1 MTDIEVALPF
11 WLDRPDHEATDVA
24 LAAADTGFAALWIGE
39 MATYDAF
46 ALATSIG
53 LRTPNMTLKVG
64 PLAVG
69 VRGPVGL
76 ALGVSSVASLT
87 GCRVDL
93 ALGASSPAIVAG
105 WHGRPWAHH
114 VPVMRETIECL
125 RSIFT
130 GARVEYSGRHVNSRG
145 FRLRGAAPD
154 TRIALG
160 AFGPGMIRLA
170 AQHADEVVLNLAS
183 PFRVGRVR
191 AAIDSAAAAAG
202 RAAPRRAS
210 RCGCRSPSTPV
221 RPRTPSWQLS
231 WRCTSPRPAM
241 AKCSAR
247 WVSTAWSVARGPG
260 LLAANWR
267 SLSPANCSTGCVR
280 WVAPIE
286 WRPGS
291 APTRMPVP
299 IASRSCPPPLKTR
312 GAGWLC
318 ERCDPAGSTAPLAT
332 TTADGNL
339 DRDGGVAMSGGL
351 FGLLDHVAVLARL
364 AAASIDDIG
373 AAAGRATAK
382 AAGVVIDDTAVT
394 PQYVHRITAERE
406 LPIIKRIA
414 IGSVRNKLLLILP
427 GALLLSQLVPWL
439 LTPLL
444 MLGATYLCYEGA
456 EKVCGVIG
464 GRGHDAAPQ
473 VAERELVAGA
483 IRTDFI
489 LSAEIM
495 VIALNEVADQ
505 PFVPRLIVLVIVALV
520 ITAAVYG
527 VVAVIVQMDDVG
539 LRLTQ
544 TASRFGQRIGGGLVA
559 GMPKL
564 LSALSAVGMG
574 AMLWVGGHIVLVGS
588 DHLGW
593 HAPYRLVHHLDD
605 HLVGSAGG
613 ALTWLVSTAAC
624 AATGL
629 VIGIVVVALVHLV
642 CFRPPRSRSL

>member
-202 RAAPRRAS
+202 RAAPRL
-210 RCGCRSPSTPV
+210 TVWVPV
-221 RPRTPSWQLS
+221 AVNPGAAAHSQLAAQLAVYLA
-231 WRCTSPRPAM
+231 RPAM

-312 GAGWLC
+312 GPG
-318 ERCDPAGSTAPLAT
+318 GSASAAT
-332 TTADGNL
+332 
-339 DRDGGVAMSGGL
+339 R
-351 FGLLDHVAVLARL
+351 
-364 AAASIDDIG
+364 
-373 AAAGRATAK
+373 RALRHRWRQRRQT
-382 AAGVVIDDTAVT
+382 VT
-394 PQYVHRITAERE
+394 
-406 LPIIKRIA
+406 
-414 IGSVRNKLLLILP
+414 
-427 GALLLSQLVPWL
+427 
-439 LTPLL
+439 
-444 MLGATYLCYEGA
+444 
-456 EKVCGVIG
+456 
-464 GRGHDAAPQ
+464 
-473 VAERELVAGA
+473 
-483 IRTDFI
+483 
-489 LSAEIM
+489 
-495 VIALNEVADQ
+495 
-505 PFVPRLIVLVIVALV
+505 LIVMAE
-520 ITAAVYG
+520 
-527 VVAVIVQMDDVG
+527 
-539 LRLTQ
+539 
-544 TASRFGQRIGGGLVA
+544 SR
-559 GMPKL
+559 
-564 LSALSAVGMG
+564 
-574 AMLWVGGHIVLVGS
+574 
-588 DHLGW
+588 
-593 HAPYRLVHHLDD
+593 
-605 HLVGSAGG
+605 
-613 ALTWLVSTAAC
+613 
-624 AATGL
+624 
-629 VIGIVVVALVHLV
+629 
-642 CFRPPRSRSL
+642 